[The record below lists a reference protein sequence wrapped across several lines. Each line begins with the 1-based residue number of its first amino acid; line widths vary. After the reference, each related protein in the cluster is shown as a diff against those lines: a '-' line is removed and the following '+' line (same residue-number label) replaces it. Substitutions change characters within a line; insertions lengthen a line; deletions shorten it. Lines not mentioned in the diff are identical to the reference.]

1 MVGVQEGGASG
12 VLLAPGGRARLG
24 EAGMKRMMAG
34 LGVGLALALAACSSA
49 PEPKP
54 APPPP
59 PETPTAPP
67 AIALP
72 AKPPAAEAKEDQC
85 GLKEAQAFLG
95 KPRTSLPAPV
105 DPSRWRVAC
114 TTCPVTMDYR
124 PDRLN
129 ILFNTDT
136 GVVQQVKC
144 G

>member
-1 MVGVQEGGASG
+1 
-12 VLLAPGGRARLG
+12 
-24 EAGMKRMMAG
+24 MKRIVTG
-34 LGVGLALALAACSSA
+34 LGLALVLASCSSA
-49 PEPKP
+49 PEP
-54 APPPP
+54 APPPSP
-59 PETPTAPP
+59 STPTAPP

-72 AKPPAAEAKEDQC
+72 AAPPAAETEKDQC
-85 GLKEAQAFLG
+85 GLKEAQAFIG

-129 ILFNTDT
+129 ILFNGDT

>member
-1 MVGVQEGGASG
+1 
-12 VLLAPGGRARLG
+12 
-24 EAGMKRMMAG
+24 MKRVLAG
-34 LGVGLALALAACSSA
+34 LGLGLALLLASCSSA
-49 PEPKP
+49 PEP

-59 PETPTAPP
+59 PTTPTAPP

-72 AKPPAAEAKEDQC
+72 ATPPASEPEKDQC
-85 GLKEAQAFLG
+85 GLKDAQAFIG
-95 KPRTSLPAPV
+95 KSRTSLPAPV

-129 ILFNTDT
+129 ILFNADT

>member
-1 MVGVQEGGASG
+1 MKRLASVLAFG
-12 VLLAPGGRARLG
+12 VL
-24 EAGMKRMMAG
+24 
-34 LGVGLALALAACSSA
+34 LAACSSA
-49 PEPKP
+49 PEP

-59 PETPTAPP
+59 PTTPTAPP

-72 AKPPAAEAKEDQC
+72 SKPPASSSSSQAEASKDQC
-85 GLKEAQAFLG
+85 GLKDAQAFVG

-129 ILFNTDT
+129 ILFNADT
-136 GVVQQVKC
+136 GVVQEVKC

>member
-1 MVGVQEGGASG
+1 MKRLASALVLGA
-12 VLLAPGGRARLG
+12 LLAS
-24 EAGMKRMMAG
+24 
-34 LGVGLALALAACSSA
+34 CSSA
-49 PEPKP
+49 PEP

-59 PETPTAPP
+59 PTTPTAPP

-72 AKPPAAEAKEDQC
+72 SKPPSSSSSSSEAAKDQC
-85 GLKEAQAFLG
+85 GLKDAQAFVG

-129 ILFNTDT
+129 ILFNADN
-136 GVVQQVKC
+136 GVVQEVKC

>member
-1 MVGVQEGGASG
+1 
-12 VLLAPGGRARLG
+12 
-24 EAGMKRMMAG
+24 MKRIVTGMS
-34 LGVGLALALAACSSA
+34 VGLALALASCSSA
-49 PEPKP
+49 PEP

-59 PETPTAPP
+59 PSTPTAPP

-72 AKPPAAEAKEDQC
+72 TTPPAAEPEKDQC
-85 GLKEAQAFLG
+85 GLKDAQTFIG

>member
-1 MVGVQEGGASG
+1 
-12 VLLAPGGRARLG
+12 
-24 EAGMKRMMAG
+24 MKRVVSALVPSLFLVGG
-34 LGVGLALALAACSSA
+34 LLLTSCSSA
-49 PEPKP
+49 PEP

-59 PETPTAPP
+59 PATPTAPP

-72 AKPPAAEAKEDQC
+72 AKPLASDADKDQC
-85 GLKEAQAFLG
+85 GVKDAQAFVG

-114 TTCPVTMDYR
+114 TTCPVTMEYR

-129 ILFNTDT
+129 ILFNADT
-136 GVVQQVKC
+136 GVVQEVKC

>member
-1 MVGVQEGGASG
+1 
-12 VLLAPGGRARLG
+12 
-24 EAGMKRMMAG
+24 MKRVASALVLG
-34 LGVGLALALAACSSA
+34 LVLASCSSA
-49 PEPKP
+49 PEP

-59 PETPTAPP
+59 PTTPTAP
-67 AIALP
+67 AAVALP
-72 AKPPAAEAKEDQC
+72 PTPPTSASSGEPKDQC
-85 GLKEAQAFLG
+85 GLKEAQAYVG

-114 TTCPVTMDYR
+114 TTCPVTLDYR

-129 ILFNTDT
+129 ILFNADT

>member
-1 MVGVQEGGASG
+1 
-12 VLLAPGGRARLG
+12 
-24 EAGMKRMMAG
+24 MKRVMVA
-34 LGVGLALALAACSSA
+34 LGAGLALALASCSSA
-49 PEPKP
+49 PEP

-67 AIALP
+67 VIALP
-72 AKPPAAEAKEDQC
+72 AKPAAESEKDQC
-85 GLKEAQAFLG
+85 GLKDAQAFIG

-124 PDRLN
+124 ADRLN
-129 ILFNTDT
+129 ILFNADT

>member
-1 MVGVQEGGASG
+1 MRRAASALIAMMV
-12 VLLAPGGRARLG
+12 LAG
-24 EAGMKRMMAG
+24 
-34 LGVGLALALAACSSA
+34 CSSA
-49 PEPKP
+49 PEP

-59 PETPTAPP
+59 PTTPTAPP

-72 AKPPAAEAKEDQC
+72 TPPPQSEPKDEC
-85 GLKEAQAFLG
+85 GLKDAQQFIG

-124 PDRLN
+124 ADRLN
-129 ILFNTDT
+129 ILFNADT
-136 GVVQQVKC
+136 GIVQQVKC

>member
-1 MVGVQEGGASG
+1 
-12 VLLAPGGRARLG
+12 
-24 EAGMKRMMAG
+24 MKRFVMAG
-34 LGVGLALALAACSSA
+34 GPGCWPRA
-49 PEPKP
+49 PARPNP
-54 APPPP
+54 RRCRRRA
-59 PETPTAPP
+59 TPTAPP

-72 AKPPAAEAKEDQC
+72 KAPEPEKDQC
-85 GLKEAQAFLG
+85 GLKDAQAFVG
-95 KPRTSLPAPV
+95 KNRTDLPAPV

-129 ILFNTDT
+129 ILFNPDT

>member
-1 MVGVQEGGASG
+1 M
-12 VLLAPGGRARLG
+12 G
-24 EAGMKRMMAG
+24 ETGMKRF
-34 LGVGLALALAACSSA
+34 LLASVVLVLASCSSA
-49 PEPKP
+49 PEPAP
-54 APPPP
+54 MPPPS
-59 PETPTAPP
+59 TPTAPP

-72 AKPPAAEAKEDQC
+72 ATQPEAEKDQC
-85 GLKEAQAFLG
+85 GLKDAKAFVG
-95 KPRTSLPAPV
+95 KNRTDLPAPV

-129 ILFNTDT
+129 ILFNPDT

>member
-1 MVGVQEGGASG
+1 
-12 VLLAPGGRARLG
+12 
-24 EAGMKRMMAG
+24 MKRVASALV
-34 LGVGLALALAACSSA
+34 LGVVLASCSSA
-49 PEPKP
+49 PEP

-59 PETPTAPP
+59 PTTPTAP
-67 AIALP
+67 AAVALP
-72 AKPPAAEAKEDQC
+72 PTPPTSSSSGEPKDQC
-85 GLKEAQAFLG
+85 GLKEAQGYVG

-114 TTCPVTMDYR
+114 TTCPVTLDYR

-129 ILFNTDT
+129 ILFNADN

>member
-1 MVGVQEGGASG
+1 MKRLVSV
-12 VLLAPGGRARLG
+12 LAPVSLVLG
-24 EAGMKRMMAG
+24 SVLVAS
-34 LGVGLALALAACSSA
+34 CSSA
-49 PEPKP
+49 PEP

-59 PETPTAPP
+59 PSTPTAPP

-72 AKPPAAEAKEDQC
+72 SKPSVSSSSPEAAKDQC
-85 GLKEAQAFLG
+85 GLKDAQGFVG

-129 ILFNTDT
+129 ILFNADT
-136 GVVQQVKC
+136 GVVQEVKC